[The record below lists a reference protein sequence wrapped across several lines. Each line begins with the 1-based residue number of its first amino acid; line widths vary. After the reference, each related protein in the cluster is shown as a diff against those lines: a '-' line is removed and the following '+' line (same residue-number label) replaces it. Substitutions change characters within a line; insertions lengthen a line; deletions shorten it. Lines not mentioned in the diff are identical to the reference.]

1 MTAGGPKERVLSPT
15 KVTAWLDCAH
25 YLNLAHLVADGSLAK
40 PDSKANAFAR
50 LLMDKGIQHEQECL
64 QHYKDSGL
72 SVYEVP
78 AKEAGETFAAWVE
91 RVGNPTEDGHDVIY
105 QMPLVHDGIRGV
117 ADFLVRGDPLP
128 NGAVPYEPVD
138 AKLPRDGAKPG
149 YVLQLVFYAEAIEA
163 LTGVAPE
170 FGRLFLGSGKQM
182 EIRFSEVDAYWRR
195 MRLQLADAL
204 SADPTSGTTPE
215 KCDYCDY
222 CEFFD
227 HCSAEWRTNDSVVY
241 VAGVRRSERQ
251 VLEEAGVAT
260 MAGLAVASGE
270 PDFDMAPERLKTLAT
285 QAGLQVVGREHPD
298 EKPPFRPLDSD
309 DLGVRSV
316 ATLPKPSEGDV
327 FLDFEGHPFWR
338 PDRGLFFLFGFIRE
352 DGDGAW
358 AYEQRWAHTPDEEAT
373 LTRELI
379 GYLHQRHAEYPGMH
393 VYHYNHTERSSL
405 LKLGEEL
412 ERLVDEH
419 GLEGRQL
426 AELIDA
432 GVFVDLLM
440 TVRHSVQVGV
450 ESYGLKEVERLTD
463 YERTAGIEKG
473 AGAVVEYE
481 SYMGDGDPDR
491 LTRIAAYNKDDVW
504 ATKEVRDW
512 LVAQREEG
520 LDWPEPAMA
529 PLGPEDDK
537 SPRGQAELL
546 EFPEGSLQH
555 LHALLLDYWWRE
567 SRVDYAERIA
577 RLEAANPDDPKT
589 ITGLVSQGVV
599 PPTGSQR
606 SARHGFSFPPQE
618 VNDAEFLPGDGPFGP
633 SVSYLREDPSEEG
646 SLVTTSVT
654 GLDAEGRHLE
664 LMWGEVPTEVGTIPK
679 VVTLNDWVR
688 THPKPA
694 ALEDVA
700 DAMLD
705 ATDTS
710 RLRVARALVGREPPR
725 FSPGGEPAGGVL
737 SAELDEVLDLVGQ
750 LDNSFLAIQGP
761 PGTGKTW
768 TGARIIHRLVTSGHR
783 VGITAFSHSAIDN
796 LLEEVVRV
804 FTQEGDADD
813 LSAIRKVSKLPA
825 DEIDG
830 VEYKKNNNQCPYLGY
845 NLVAGTA
852 WLFAR
857 PDMRDNPVDFLV
869 IDEAG
874 QLGLADAVAAALGSK
889 NVVLLGDPQQLAQVT
904 KASHPVGS
912 GASVLE
918 HVLGGEATIPED
930 RGVFLNVTYRM
941 HPDVCGFI
949 SEEIYDGRLVPHP
962 DCGRQGTEHG
972 TGLRWVRA
980 THQGRST
987 DSEEEAAI
995 VADTI
1000 TGLLGSDWTNA
1011 KGVTRPL
1018 GASDFMVVAPFNDQV
1033 RMIRRRLAEDPA
1045 TAGVPVG
1052 TVDKFQGQEAPV
1064 VVFSMTSSD
1073 SEHIPHS
1080 MKFLFSRNRLN
1091 VALSRARCLA
1101 YLVGTE
1107 ELLNSRARNLDD
1119 MKLISTLCAF
1129 VEEAERQQLTNLAK
1143 DV

>member
-1 MTAGGPKERVLSPT
+1 MTGKGSKERVLSPT

-25 YLNLAHLVADGSLAK
+25 YLNLSHQVADGSLAK
-40 PDSKANAFAR
+40 PDYKANAFAR
-50 LLMDKGIQHEQECL
+50 LLMDKGVQHEEECL
-64 QHYKDSGL
+64 EHYRDSGV

-91 RVGNPTEDGHDVIY
+91 RVGNPMEDGWDVIY

-170 FGRLFLGSGKQM
+170 LGWLFLGSGKKM
-182 EIRFSEVDAYWRR
+182 EVRFSEVDAYWRR
-195 MRLQLADAL
+195 MRLQLSDAL
-204 SADPTSGTTPE
+204 AADPTTGTTPE
-215 KCDYCDY
+215 KCAYCDY

-227 HCSAEWRTNDSVVY
+227 HCSAEWRSNDSLVY

-260 MAGLAVASGE
+260 MASLAVASGE
-270 PDFDMAPERLKTLAT
+270 PDFDMAPVRLKELAT
-285 QAGLQVVGREHPD
+285 QAELQVVAREHLD
-298 EKPPFRPLDSD
+298 ERPPFRILDPD
-309 DLGVRSV
+309 DQGVRSV
-316 ATLPKPSEGDV
+316 ATLPKPDEGDV

-352 DGDGAW
+352 DGDGTW

-379 GYLHQRHAEYPGMH
+379 DYLHQRRAKHPGMH

-405 LKLGEEL
+405 VKLVEEL
-412 ERLVDEH
+412 GLLVEEH

-426 AELIDA
+426 AELVDA

-450 ESYGLKEVERLTD
+450 ESYGLKEIERQTD
-463 YERTAGIEKG
+463 YERAAGIEKG

-481 SYMGDGDPDR
+481 SYMDDGDADR
-491 LTRIAAYNKDDVW
+491 LAQIAAYNKDDVW

-520 LDWPEPAMA
+520 LDWPEPALA
-529 PLGPEDDK
+529 PVGPEDDK
-537 SPRGQAELL
+537 SPKGQAELL
-546 EFPEGSLQH
+546 EFPDGSPEH
-555 LHALLLDYWWRE
+555 LHAHLLDYWWRE

-577 RLEAANPDDPKT
+577 RLETAGLDDPDT
-589 ITGLVSQGVV
+589 IVGLVSQGSV
-599 PPTGSQR
+599 PPTGRQR
-606 SARHGFSFPPQE
+606 SARHAFDFPPQA
-618 VNDAEFLPGDGPFGP
+618 VNEAELVPGDGSFGP

-654 GLDAEGRHLE
+654 ELDVTGRHLE
-664 LMWGEVPTEVGTIPK
+664 LMWGATPAEAGTIPK
-679 VVTLNDWVR
+679 VVTLNGWVR
-688 THPKPA
+688 PHPKPEA
-694 ALEDVA
+694 SEDVA
-700 DAMLD
+700 AAMLD
-705 ATDTS
+705 TTDTS
-710 RLRVARALVGREPPR
+710 RLSVARALVGRELPR
-725 FSPGGEPAGGVL
+725 FSPDGEPAGGAL
-737 SAELDEVLDLVGQ
+737 GAELDEMLDLVGR

-768 TGARIIHRLVTSGHR
+768 TGAKIIHRLVTSGHR
-783 VGITAFSHSAIDN
+783 VGVTAFSHSAIDN
-796 LLEEVVRV
+796 LLKEVVKV
-804 FTQEGDADD
+804 FGEEGDADH
-813 LSAIRKVSKLPA
+813 LSAIRKVSKVPDNGIA
-825 DEIDG
+825 G
-830 VEYKKNNNQCPYLGY
+830 VEYTSDNRQCPFLGY
-845 NLVAGTA
+845 NLVAGTG

-857 PDMRDNPVDFLV
+857 SDMRDDPVDFLV

-874 QLGLADAVAAALGSK
+874 QLGLADAVAAASGSK
-889 NVVLLGDPQQLAQVT
+889 NVVLLGDPQQLPQVT

-918 HVLGGEATIPED
+918 HVLGGEATIPKD
-930 RGVFLNVTYRM
+930 RGVFLDVTRRM

-962 DCGRQGTEHG
+962 DCSRQGTEHG

-980 THQGRST
+980 THQGRSS

-1000 TGLLGSDWTNA
+1000 TGLLGSDWTDA

-1018 GASDFMVVAPFNDQV
+1018 EASDFMVVAPFNDQV
-1033 RMIRRRLAEDPA
+1033 RMIRRRLAEDPP

-1052 TVDKFQGQEAPV
+1052 TVDKFQGQEAAV

-1073 SEHIPHS
+1073 AEHIPHS

-1107 ELLNSRARNLDD
+1107 ELLNSRARDLDD
-1119 MKLISTLCAF
+1119 MKLISTLCSF
-1129 VEEAERQQLTNLAK
+1129 VEEAERQHQTANGGH
-1143 DV
+1143 